1 MSSLNNSASRWV
13 NTAASPLPWC
23 LLTPSRAGPDLTACA
38 HLPHAKHVHWAAFPL
53 IGRVQ
58 AAFQTQNLSGEHC
71 LEFDFWTLPRVCFFF
86 FHSKPNF
93 PWNLWSS
100 LGAEGSAFLHRR
112 GSTGVFFL
120 PATCLSV
127 TMRRQAA
134 KPGNWSRCM
143 WTQWGSFWSSSFTK
157 TTSTSTMCITR
168 WDAWA
173 CPSVVS
179 PLIEEPGL
187 FLQGA
192 VCGAALGSLEL
203 FLRFR
208 ATSHMWPCMLGAWL
222 VHGHGLCVSPRLSN
236 KMRHF
241 GCIKFKYIVTI
252 NFICFF

>member
-1 MSSLNNSASRWV
+1 MGKHCSIAPCR
-13 NTAASPLPWC
+13 
-23 LLTPSRAGPDLTACA
+23 GACSHTSA
-38 HLPHAKHVHWAAFPL
+38 HLPHAERLLCWAAFPL
-53 IGRVQ
+53 IGGVQ
-58 AAFQTQNLSGEHC
+58 AAFQMQNLSGKRC
-71 LEFDFWTLPRVCFFF
+71 LAFDFWTLPKVFCFVLF

-100 LGAEGSAFLHRR
+100 VGAKGSTFLHWR
-112 GSTGVFFL
+112 GSTVVFFL
-120 PATCLSV
+120 SAMCLSV

-143 WTQWGSFWSSSFTK
+143 WMQWGSFWSSSFTK

-179 PLIEEPGL
+179 PFIKAPGL
-187 FLQGA
+187 FLQGG
-192 VCGAALGSLEL
+192 VCGTVLGSLEL
-203 FLRFR
+203 FLQFR
-208 ATSHMWPCMLGAWL
+208 ATSHLWPCTLGAWL
-222 VHGHGLCVSPRLSN
+222 VHGHGLCVSPRLCN

-252 NFICFF
+252 DFICFF